1 MKSWPLQDAKAKFS
15 AVVDEA
21 MKRGPQR
28 VTRRGEDVVVV
39 LSIKTFQ
46 ELSRRRGEGDG
57 GLVKFFRDSPLV
69 ALPPDAFKR
78 DPDVGREVSL

>member
-28 VTRRGEDVVVV
+28 VTRRGEEVVVV

-46 ELSRRRGEGDG
+46 EMTQRRGEGG
-57 GLVKFFRDSPLV
+57 RGLVEFFRNSPLV
-69 ALPPDAFKR
+69 ELPPDAFKR
-78 DPDVGREVSL
+78 DSDAGREVPL